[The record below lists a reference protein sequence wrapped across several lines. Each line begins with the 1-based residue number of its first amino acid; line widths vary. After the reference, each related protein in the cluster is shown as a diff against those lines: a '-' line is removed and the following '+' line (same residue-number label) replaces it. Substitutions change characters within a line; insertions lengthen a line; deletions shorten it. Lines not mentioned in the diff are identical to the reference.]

1 MNHINITNDD
11 IAKNISDEAKH
22 NLANYCILNNIE
34 PEDVIEEAKNIANST
49 INFAIDLC
57 NKYFE
62 SPAGKEYLNMRKKIE
77 KLGGNRWI

>member
-1 MNHINITNDD
+1 MKHINITNADMV
-11 IAKNISDEAKH
+11 KNMSDETKH

-34 PEDVIEEAKNIANST
+34 PKDVIEPVKNAANST

-62 SPAGKEYLNMRKKIE
+62 SPAGKKYLNMRNKIE
-77 KLGGNRWI
+77 MLGGKE